1 MPREF
6 RCPAFPDGGR
16 NQCPNEKKPEHR
28 YCTDCHRE
36 YKESNASIK
45 SNELAY
51 SVYRF
56 NVSYIH
62 PSNSDDSTI
71 RKAMNAGIAV
81 VFARKELHKHFF
93 DEDEI
98 NDGHKIRIEVVK
110 GKLKA

>member
-1 MPREF
+1 MAYEF
-6 RCPAFPDGGR
+6 RCRAIPDGGR
-16 NQCPNEKKPEHR
+16 KQCTNEKKPEYR
-28 YCTDCHRE
+28 YCTNCHRE
-36 YKESNASIK
+36 YKESYASIK

-51 SVYRF
+51 SFYGF
-56 NVSYIH
+56 NVSYIY
-62 PSNSDDSTI
+62 PSNLDDSMT
-71 RKAMNAGIAV
+71 RKVMKAGIAV